1 MLVTHHNIYP
11 ALFRQD
17 NTGAE
22 MPARPRFEDHGEFP
36 QGDRYEAVAWSVPE
50 SEAFPEGVKYSF
62 QYLGPDDEQVLRYD
76 NANDAHGVGRH
87 HRHHRDEV
95 EGIEFEGL
103 RSHYRRFLDEVE
115 TIHEREF
122 A

>member
-1 MLVTHHNIYP
+1 M
-11 ALFRQD
+11 
-17 NTGAE
+17 TGAPVLPREPQWDE
-22 MPARPRFEDHGEFP
+22 MPAAKVFEFDDEFP
-36 QGDRYEAVAWSVPE
+36 AGDRWAAIAWTVPE
-50 SEAFPEGVKYSF
+50 SPEFPEGVKYSF
-62 QYLGPDDEQVLRYD
+62 QYLGPDDEAVLRYD

-87 HRHHRDEV
+87 HRHHRGAV

-103 RSHYRRFLDEVE
+103 RPHLERFLEEVA